1 MTLASSSS
9 ASAVKT
15 KPPLALSNCEEANSC
30 PNCNCNGQCRRLA
43 AAAAEQGPSQTGA
56 NIDLQH
62 AVEKMVKLNQENF
75 DLRLHCYHLKEKL
88 DRLGQSQSRSA
99 ELDSSQQA
107 YWEEETGRLR
117 RELRDQ
123 DGKLRELAAE
133 RDSLQS
139 DNSHLRDLLQK

>member
-1 MTLASSSS
+1 MNLYNDTADNFLKENIRPTTLASSTVGSGHQIGQQQLMTLASSSS

-15 KPPLALSNCEEANSC
+15 KPPLALSNCE
-30 PNCNCNGQCRRLA
+30 
-43 AAAAEQGPSQTGA
+43 
-56 NIDLQH
+56 
-62 AVEKMVKLNQENF
+62 EKMVKLNQENF

-139 DNSHLRDLLQK
+139 DNSHLRDLLQ